1 MKVFFNKV
9 FIIFFGSNE
18 RYRELKLFSLKSIIL
33 ISILLMLYIVSFL
46 DFIKYIDKENLNYTD
61 SNTIVVLT
69 GNSGRLNAAIDLM
82 LLNTDTRL
90 LITGV
95 AKGVKY
101 SEIIKNRN
109 IDKER
114 IILGYKA
121 QSTFGNAIET
131 KIWIQKNN
139 FKDFILITDDW
150 HMQRALVLF
159 KNAMPNITIFPYRL
173 KSNKNFR
180 KNFYFEEHLKY
191 LISHIQVIYLW
202 IIN

>member
-1 MKVFFNKV
+1 M
-9 FIIFFGSNE
+9 
-18 RYRELKLFSLKSIIL
+18 FSLKYIIL
-33 ISILLMLYIVSFL
+33 IPIVFILYIISFL
-46 DFIKYIDKENLNYTD
+46 DFIKDLDKENKNYNN

-82 LLNTDTRL
+82 LLNKNARL
-90 LITGV
+90 FITGV

-101 SEIIKNRN
+101 SEIIKNKN
-109 IDKER
+109 IDKAR
-114 IILGYKA
+114 IVLGYKA
-121 QSTFGNAIET
+121 QSTLGNAIET
-131 KIWIQKNN
+131 KIWIQQNH

-159 KNAMPNITIFPYRL
+159 KNSMPNITIFPYRL
-173 KSNKNFR
+173 KSNNNFR
-180 KNFYFEEHLKY
+180 KKFYFEEHLKY

>member
-1 MKVFFNKV
+1 M
-9 FIIFFGSNE
+9 
-18 RYRELKLFSLKSIIL
+18 FSLKSIIL

-46 DFIKYIDKENLNYTD
+46 DFIKYIDKENVNYTD

-69 GNSGRLNAAIDLM
+69 GNAGRLNAAIDLM

-101 SEIIKNRN
+101 SEIIKNKN

-121 QSTFGNAIET
+121 QSTLGNVIET

>member
-1 MKVFFNKV
+1 MFN
-9 FIIFFGSNE
+9 
-18 RYRELKLFSLKSIIL
+18 LKSIIS
-33 ISILLMLYIVSFL
+33 ISIAFILYIISFL
-46 DFIKYIDKENLNYTD
+46 DFIKDLEKENINSID

-69 GNSGRLNAAIDLM
+69 GNTGRLNAAIDLM

-90 LITGV
+90 FITGV
-95 AKGVKY
+95 ARGVRY
-101 SEIIKNRN
+101 SEIIKNKK
-109 IDKER
+109 IDKAR

-121 QSTFGNAIET
+121 QSTLGNAIET

-150 HMQRALVLF
+150 HMQRSLVLF
-159 KNAMPNITIFPYRL
+159 KNSMPNIKIIPYRL
-173 KSNKNFR
+173 KSNSNLR

>member
-1 MKVFFNKV
+1 M
-9 FIIFFGSNE
+9 
-18 RYRELKLFSLKSIIL
+18 FSLKSIIL

-46 DFIKYIDKENLNYTD
+46 DFIKYIDKENVNYTD

-101 SEIIKNRN
+101 SEIIKNKN

-121 QSTFGNAIET
+121 QSTLGNVIET